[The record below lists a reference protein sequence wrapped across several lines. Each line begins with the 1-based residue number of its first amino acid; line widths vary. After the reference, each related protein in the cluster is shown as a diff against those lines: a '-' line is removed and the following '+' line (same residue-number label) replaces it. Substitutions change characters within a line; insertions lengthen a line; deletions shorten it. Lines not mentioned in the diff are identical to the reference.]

1 MPDLRGLL
9 HTRPFVFALLLS
21 AGLLAVN
28 VIAQPSFGDPG
39 NWPQQLATLAPFAL
53 VAMAS
58 TPSILSG
65 GGGLDLSVGPL
76 LVFCNVV
83 LVRGFLPH
91 GIDSAWTAVPLL
103 LAIGAAIGAINGVL
117 VAVLRYQP
125 VIATLCT
132 FFILTGVNVKLA
144 AEPRPAGHN
153 WTEGL
158 GDTGRLRPRCAAA
171 AGRAGRDLARPQP
184 ARRSTVSSTRVG
196 GNDATAFSA
205 GVNVAAVRVAAYA
218 LGGVFAAV
226 GGIALTALVQSS
238 QAAGSAQYTLIALAA
253 VALGGTVLGG
263 GRGGL
268 LGSLLGAVAIY
279 LMQTLLS
286 ALSVPPTW
294 LNVVYGGML
303 VVGVLVGARV
313 TAQRPAARARIVPP
327 RRPERR
333 HERRGRGRRARAA
346 PVAGPPGGRARPAV
360 RLRLGD
366 DRRVL
371 GGDERA
377 LDARARRAPRARR
390 RRVRRSS

>member
-1 MPDLRGLL
+1 MPDLRSLL

-21 AGLLAVN
+21 AVLLAVN

-39 NWPQQLATLAPFAL
+39 NWPGQLATLAPLAL

-132 FFILTGVNVKLA
+132 FFILTGVNVKVA
-144 AEPRPAGHN
+144 AEPHPAGHN

-158 GDTGRLRPRCAAA
+158 GDKVGFVPGALLLMAVPVVIWLVLSRTAFHRQLYA
-171 AGRAGRDLARPQP
+171 
-184 ARRSTVSSTRVG
+184 VG

-238 QAAGSAQYTLIALAA
+238 QASGSAQYTLIALAA
-253 VALGGTVLGG
+253 VAVGGTVLGG

-313 TAQRPAARARIVPP
+313 TAQRPAV
-327 RRPERR
+327 RP
-333 HERRGRGRRARAA
+333 AIAA
-346 PVAGPPGGRARPAV
+346 PSATAAT
-360 RLRLGD
+360 
-366 DRRVL
+366 
-371 GGDERA
+371 
-377 LDARARRAPRARR
+377 
-390 RRVRRSS
+390 S